1 MADTKSTIEL
11 IFEGVDK
18 TSAATKSALANTSK
32 FSQGVSSATQ
42 PIADFTGSALKLEAA
57 IIASGIAITAF
68 SISLASDFQS
78 AVADLSKVLSDTDD
92 IEQYK
97 NLAVELSQEYGV
109 AALDVLGAIT
119 NYKQAGFTA
128 KEAGEL
134 TKAGLDLVIAGSVEA
149 AQGADLLV
157 ASIKGFGAEAGDAS
171 IIVDLL
177 NQVSNEYA
185 ASTGQLLEG
194 FAQLSPVAQAAG
206 LSLEETIGILTPGI
220 EVFQSGSEVAQALK
234 TSLLRLLDDSKPVQ
248 EGLEALGVSQFKT
261 NGELRSARDIYFDV
275 AAALGGVDDSQKL
288 FIASQLV
295 GINQSAKFIAIT
307 DGLDTTLRIAGD
319 GFEFLGSAAKEVA
332 VQLATAEKAG
342 DRAKQSFVNLFVGI
356 GTPILDEFTGV
367 ADALAA
373 IFQAIGDSAT
383 SGDSGIATLVSYIEG
398 EFSGL
403 QEVLEEV
410 AKNLPA
416 ALELA
421 DFSGFTNGVTVV
433 SDAIKNLFEGVDLS
447 SAEGLA
453 AAITGIGTAF
463 EALSEFSGGV
473 IDSFKPLF
481 EKILEVAGGLKDL
494 DGVTFETLGNMAGFA
509 TQANI
514 LAKGLNSL
522 LGPVEAL
529 VYILA
534 AKNGLGLASALLATT
549 ANASK
554 LVGVLGSAG
563 LVAAAGAAGFALGD
577 FLNKASE
584 DLTGTSISTFL
595 VDTVAGMGLLDDA
608 AGDLVDGL
616 NDLPFAGL
624 GKDVENAAVALS
636 GYEEVINQ
644 VGDKTDDATDSGWKF
659 ADSMGGVATGVA
671 EVGQEGIGEIRDLS
685 EAILVAGESAQ
696 DLDAAGQSLGGT
708 LSFVGTQASEAA
720 EKTKSWSQVVE
731 ELSIEEK
738 LALIDAQSEIT
749 TARIDA
755 DAKKTVAAYES
766 ITVSIES
773 TGEAITSMF
782 GLLGDDS
789 ISKLDKLDISSQIEK
804 ENELREKTFE
814 LQAKLTEAQIKA
826 LEAQAAALTNG
837 DPLITV
843 NGDGLAPHLQAIMF
857 EVLDAIQI
865 QVNADGYGL
874 LLGQP

>member
-18 TSAATKSALANTSK
+18 TSAATKSALANTEK

-149 AQGADLLV
+149 ATGADLLV
-157 ASIKGFGAEAGDAS
+157 ASIKGFGAEASDAS

-185 ASTGQLLEG
+185 ATTGQLLEG

-206 LSLEETIGILTPGI
+206 LSLEETIGVLTPGI

-248 EGLEALGVSQFKT
+248 EGLAALGVSQKNT

-275 AAALGGVDDSQKL
+275 ASALGGVDDSQKL

-307 DGLDTTLRIAGD
+307 EGLDTTLRIAGD
-319 GFEFLGSAAKEVA
+319 GFDFLGSAAKEVA
-332 VQLATAEKAG
+332 VQLETAEKAG
-342 DRAKQSFVNLFVGI
+342 DRAKQSFTNLFVGI
-356 GTPILDEFTGV
+356 GTPLLDEFSGV
-367 ADALAA
+367 ADAIAG
-373 IFQAIGDSAT
+373 IFQALGDSAT
-383 SGDSGIATLVSYIEG
+383 SGSGGITQVIEFIES
-398 EFSGL
+398 EFEGL
-403 QEVLEEV
+403 QGILEDV
-410 AKNLPA
+410 AKNLPK

-421 DFSGFTNGVTVV
+421 DFSGFIDGITAIT
-433 SDAIKNLFEGVDLS
+433 DAFDILFEGVDLS
-447 SAEGLA
+447 TAEGLA
-453 AAITGIGTAF
+453 AAITGIGSAF
-463 EALSEFSGGV
+463 EALSEFTGGV
-473 IDSFKPLF
+473 IESFRPL
-481 EKILEVAGGLKDL
+481 LEQVGAVGAGIIEL
-494 DGVTFETLGNMAGFA
+494 DGATFKALGNIAGLA

-514 LAKGLNSL
+514 LATGLNSL
-522 LGPVEAL
+522 LPSVQAL
-529 VYILA
+529 VAILA
-534 AKNGLGLASALLATT
+534 AKNGLSLVTALAAAAGGAGTLA
-549 ANASK
+549 AAI
-554 LVGVLGSAG
+554 GAAG
-563 LVAAAGAAGFALGD
+563 LVAAAGAAAFALGT
-577 FLNKASE
+577 FANEATE
-584 DLTGTSISTFL
+584 DYTGTSISTFL
-595 VDTVAGMGLLDDA
+595 LDSAISMGLLEDA
-608 AGDLVDGL
+608 AGDLLIGL
-616 NDLPFAGL
+616 NDLPFKTL
-624 GKDVENAAVALS
+624 SKDVQNTAVELS
-636 GYEEVINQ
+636 GYEDVLGT
-644 VGDKTDDATDSGWKF
+644 VGKNTDSAAESGFNF
-659 ADSMGGVATGVA
+659 ADSMGGVANSVA
-671 EVGQEGIGEIRDLS
+671 QVGQEGVGEILVLS
-685 EAILVAGESAQ
+685 DSLLDAGKSAQ
-696 DLDAAGQSLGGT
+696 ELDAAGQSVGGT
-708 LSFVGTQASEAA
+708 LSFVGLQASEAA
-720 EKTKSWSQVVE
+720 EKTKSWSTVVE
-731 ELSIEEK
+731 ELSIDEK

-766 ITVSIES
+766 ITVSIQS
-773 TGEAITSMF
+773 TGEQLTSLF

-789 ISKLDKLDISSQIEK
+789 ISKLDKLDISDQIER
-804 ENELREKTFE
+804 ENNLREKTFD
-814 LQAKLTEAQIKA
+814 LQKKLTAAQIRA
-826 LEAQAAALTNG
+826 LNAQADALRGG
-837 DPLITV
+837 DPIITV

-857 EVLDAIQI
+857 EVLDAIQV

-874 LLGQP
+874 LLGTP

>member
-1 MADTKSTIEL
+1 M
-11 IFEGVDK
+11 
-18 TSAATKSALANTSK
+18 
-32 FSQGVSSATQ
+32 
-42 PIADFTGSALKLEAA
+42 
-57 IIASGIAITAF
+57 
-68 SISLASDFQS
+68 
-78 AVADLSKVLSDTDD
+78 
-92 IEQYK
+92 
-97 NLAVELSQEYGV
+97 
-109 AALDVLGAIT
+109 
-119 NYKQAGFTA
+119 
-128 KEAGEL
+128 
-134 TKAGLDLVIAGSVEA
+134 
-149 AQGADLLV
+149 
-157 ASIKGFGAEAGDAS
+157 
-171 IIVDLL
+171 
-177 NQVSNEYA
+177 
-185 ASTGQLLEG
+185 
-194 FAQLSPVAQAAG
+194 
-206 LSLEETIGILTPGI
+206 
-220 EVFQSGSEVAQALK
+220 
-234 TSLLRLLDDSKPVQ
+234 
-248 EGLEALGVSQFKT
+248 
-261 NGELRSARDIYFDV
+261 
-275 AAALGGVDDSQKL
+275 
-288 FIASQLV
+288 
-295 GINQSAKFIAIT
+295 
-307 DGLDTTLRIAGD
+307 
-319 GFEFLGSAAKEVA
+319 
-332 VQLATAEKAG
+332 
-342 DRAKQSFVNLFVGI
+342 
-356 GTPILDEFTGV
+356 
-367 ADALAA
+367 
-373 IFQAIGDSAT
+373 
-383 SGDSGIATLVSYIEG
+383 
-398 EFSGL
+398 
-403 QEVLEEV
+403 
-410 AKNLPA
+410 
-416 ALELA
+416 
-421 DFSGFTNGVTVV
+421 
-433 SDAIKNLFEGVDLS
+433 
-447 SAEGLA
+447 
-453 AAITGIGTAF
+453 
-463 EALSEFSGGV
+463 
-473 IDSFKPLF
+473 
-481 EKILEVAGGLKDL
+481 
-494 DGVTFETLGNMAGFA
+494 
-509 TQANI
+509 
-514 LAKGLNSL
+514 
-522 LGPVEAL
+522 
-529 VYILA
+529 
-534 AKNGLGLASALLATT
+534 
-549 ANASK
+549 
-554 LVGVLGSAG
+554 GSAG

-826 LEAQAAALTNG
+826 LEAQAAALTKG

-874 LLGQP
+874 LLGTP